1 MKNLHLLLAF
11 VLAAV
16 VVKIT
21 GCTPPK
27 PPEPKIDGSWRYEAP
42 IAKQALFG
50 DDKVVTERV
59 DLKLAPDGK
68 VDLKWNHGREE
79 VDSIQG
85 DWKRQGDL
93 LVMTRPDS
101 SFGVFRVVAVEQA
114 ELRILTRAGKLY
126 RLTRM
131 P

>member
-1 MKNLHLLLAF
+1 MLAF
-11 VLAAV
+11 VFGAV
-16 VVKIT
+16 VLSIT
-21 GCTPPK
+21 GCT
-27 PPEPKIDGSWRYEAP
+27 EPKIDGAWRYEAP
-42 IAKQALFG
+42 MAQQTMFG
-50 DDKVVTERV
+50 PDKVVTEML
-59 DLKLAPDGK
+59 DLKLSPEGK
-68 VDLKWNHGREE
+68 VDLKWKHGGEQ
-79 VDSIQG
+79 VDAIQG

-101 SFGVFRVVAVEQA
+101 SFGVFRVVAVEKA